1 MGKNDRFPRLITL
14 INGFAV
20 LLPISFVDKY
30 KENVCFTQNK
40 VLLLHCFKT
49 IAKKNENNRKQ
60 HYRKEEPGGL

>member
-1 MGKNDRFPRLITL
+1 MVKNDRFPRLITL

-49 IAKKNENNRKQ
+49 TARK
-60 HYRKEEPGGL
+60 